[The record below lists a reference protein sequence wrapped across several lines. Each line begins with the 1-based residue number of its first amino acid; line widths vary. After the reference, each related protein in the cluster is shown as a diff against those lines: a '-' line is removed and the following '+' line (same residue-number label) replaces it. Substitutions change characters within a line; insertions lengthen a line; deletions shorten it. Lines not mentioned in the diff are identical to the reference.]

1 MGGKSRRFRKAGVL
15 RALGSQAVQRT
26 IVDRDCEG
34 KRGVWE
40 GAVHLL
46 KIREQRRNLRRFWL
60 HDRSNFAVFA
70 RLAAD

>member
-1 MGGKSRRFRKAGVL
+1 MGGKSRRFGKAGVL

-40 GAVHLL
+40 GGRSSAENSGAAA
-46 KIREQRRNLRRFWL
+46 KSRRFWL